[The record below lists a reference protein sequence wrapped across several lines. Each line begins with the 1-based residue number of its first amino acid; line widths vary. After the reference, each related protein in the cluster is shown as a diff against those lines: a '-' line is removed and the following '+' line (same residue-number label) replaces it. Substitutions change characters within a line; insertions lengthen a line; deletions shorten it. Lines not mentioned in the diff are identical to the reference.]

1 MKNFSRSSHSENV
14 DRSLFRS
21 FSHWSLRRAIEVKY
35 MLKASIEVPMMMDW
49 QQYIVS
55 DPMICHGKAC
65 IQGTRILV
73 SVVLD
78 NLATGLTTEEIL
90 ASYPSVRSEH
100 LQASIAYAAEL
111 VRESMVTLPIYLS

>member
-1 MKNFSRSSHSENV
+1 MLIALPSNKGRSIVISIVFLLDVVGV
-14 DRSLFRS
+14 DRRT
-21 FSHWSLRRAIEVKY
+21 IEVKY

-78 NLATGLTTEEIL
+78 NLATGLIEEEIL
-90 ASYPSVRSEH
+90 ESYPSVRSEH
-100 LQASIAYAAEL
+100 LQASIAYAA
-111 VRESMVTLPIYLS
+111 